1 MRPVLP
7 EATSLKDAVRCPRCG
22 STAGLHYVHGHA
34 QCGAC
39 GANVEDCCQG
49 ASCDLAAREDRT
61 LPPDADTTDGN

>member
-7 EATSLKDAVRCPRCG
+7 EPNTKPHLYRCPRCG

-34 QCGAC
+34 QCGTC

-49 ASCDLAAREDRT
+49 AACGIA
-61 LPPDADTTDGN
+61 LPDNADKDS